1 MKWVRCLSSIT
12 VATMMPHQYDSGY
25 KNITLGK
32 NYQVVEIGPGII
44 KIINDVDEVRGVFTA
59 DFEDVTA
66 EVIANER
73 DNKLK
78 ELGLD
83 D

>member
-1 MKWVRCLSSIT
+1 MKWVRCIDDGT
-12 VATMMPHQYDSGY
+12 FDGGY

-32 NYQVVEIGPGII
+32 IYQVVKIGPGII
-44 KIINDVDEVRGVFTA
+44 RIINDVDEERGVFTA

-73 DNKLK
+73 DNKLND
-78 ELGLD
+78 LGI
-83 D
+83 

>member
-1 MKWVRCLSSIT
+1 MKWVKYIDDGT
-12 VATMMPHQYDSGY
+12 DTATSY
-25 KNITLGK
+25 KNLTIGK
-32 NYQVVEIGPGII
+32 NYQVVEIGPPGII
-44 KIINDVDEVRGVFTA
+44 RIINDADEERGVFTA